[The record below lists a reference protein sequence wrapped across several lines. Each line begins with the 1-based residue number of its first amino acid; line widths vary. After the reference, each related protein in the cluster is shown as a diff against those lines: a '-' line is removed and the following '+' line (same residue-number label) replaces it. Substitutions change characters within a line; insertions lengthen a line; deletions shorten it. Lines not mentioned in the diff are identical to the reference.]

1 MNFSRLMQLS
11 DKTYVVKKMITAA
24 YLKIFM
30 NYSQTISIMN
40 SLQLN
45 WDGKLLQLFSIYKSA
60 SGGFQQVISIECFIT
75 GFKSFK
81 YFIIFFLKQ
90 RFECNS
96 LLQSFDAHLL
106 AIRV

>member
-1 MNFSRLMQLS
+1 MNFSGLTQLS
-11 DKTYVVKKMITAA
+11 DKSYVVKKMITAA

-40 SLQLN
+40 SLHLN

-60 SGGFQQVISIECFIT
+60 SGGFQQVISIECFMT
-75 GFKSFK
+75 SFKNFK
-81 YFIIFFLKQ
+81 YFLVFFFKQ

-96 LLQSFDAHLL
+96 LLQSFDAHLF
-106 AIRV
+106 AFHI